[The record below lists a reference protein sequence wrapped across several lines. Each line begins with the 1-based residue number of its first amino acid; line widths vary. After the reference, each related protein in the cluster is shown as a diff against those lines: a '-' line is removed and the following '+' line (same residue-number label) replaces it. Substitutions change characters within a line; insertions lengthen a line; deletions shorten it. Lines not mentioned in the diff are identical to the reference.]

1 MQRLFFKMRNKKKRN
16 PPPQQPKDIS
26 SILQLFF
33 AQNPDK
39 EFSEKN
45 ILRKFSNY
53 GSRNELLRALFV
65 MVKKS
70 IITHNDGMFSF
81 AGTLEVKGEPIE
93 GVIEITQNG
102 AGYLL
107 TGDDHKDIYIP
118 PRFTNRALD
127 GDRVS
132 VLKTSRSGKR
142 PEGIVSSIV
151 QRAKTQFVGNIHKNG
166 KHVFVVPDS
175 RKIHVDFYIEKY
187 DKNIAHN
194 DKVIVE
200 MIRWTKDD
208 KNPIARIVEYLG
220 SRGNNDTE
228 MKSILLDKGFY
239 TRFSEAAQ
247 QAADALSQ
255 AIDAEEI
262 ARRRDCRN
270 ILTFTIDPTDA
281 KDFDDAIS
289 FRPLDKNLFEVG
301 VHIADVSHYVQP
313 GSILD
318 KEAYKRATS
327 VYLVDRVAPMFPEI
341 LSNIICS
348 LRPHEEKLCF
358 AVIFTIDLK
367 GNVHEVWYGRTVIY
381 SDRRFTY
388 DDAQQYLE
396 GNKEEEDEYDFP
408 LNTLDKIAEALRK
421 KRFSEGAINFES
433 PEVKF
438 TLDKEGKPIGAYVKE
453 RKAAHMLIEDFMLL
467 ANKYVALFVGKEKN
481 PTGKNV
487 CIYRI
492 HDEPDMERLIDFA
505 HFAREFGHRML
516 LDTPRH
522 IAMSLNRLMKD
533 IEGKPEAH
541 VLQQLGIR
549 CMSKAAYSTH
559 NIGHYGLG
567 FEYYSHFTSPIR
579 RYPDVI
585 LHRLLQ
591 MTLDK
596 HPDTNGDLYE
606 MQCKHCSE
614 RERAAMEAERESVKY
629 KMTEFM
635 AEKIGEHYEGIISGV
650 KQWGIYVEIP
660 DINCE
665 GLIRQERL
673 KDDSYVYEEKKHS
686 FRGLFTDKIYRLG
699 DRVRIKVQA
708 VDMEKKQIDFEMA

>member
-1 MQRLFFKMRNKKKRN
+1 MKGKKKKN
-16 PPPQQPKDIS
+16 SAPQQPKDIS

-33 AQNPDK
+33 AQNPDNDY
-39 EFSEKN
+39 SENN
-45 ILRKFSNY
+45 ILRKFSHY
-53 GSRNELLRALFV
+53 GSRNEILRALFV
-65 MVKKS
+65 MVKRG
-70 IITHNDGMFSF
+70 IIAQSDGMFSF
-81 AGTLEVKGEPIE
+81 AGALEIKGEPIT
-93 GVIEITQNG
+93 GIIEITQNG

-107 TGDDHKDIYIP
+107 TGEHSKDIYIP
-118 PRFTNRALD
+118 ARFTNRALD
-127 GDRVS
+127 GDTVTVVR
-132 VLKTSRSGKR
+132 TSRKSKR

-166 KHVFVVPDS
+166 RHVFVVPDS
-175 RKIHVDFYIEKY
+175 RKIHVDFYIENY
-187 DKNIAHN
+187 DKKIAHD
-194 DKVIVE
+194 DKVIIE
-200 MIRWTKDD
+200 MVRWTKDD
-208 KNPIARIVEYLG
+208 RNPIARITEYLG

-228 MKSILLDKGFY
+228 MKSILLEKGFF
-239 TRFSEAAQ
+239 TRFSDAAME
-247 QAADALSQ
+247 AADA
-255 AIDAEEI
+255 IPTVIREEEI
-262 ARRRDCRN
+262 AQRRDCRD

-281 KDFDDAIS
+281 KDFDDALS
-289 FRPLDKNLFEVG
+289 FRTIDDKLFEVG
-301 VHIADVSHYVQP
+301 VHIADVSHYVEI
-313 GSILD
+313 GSVLD

-341 LSNIICS
+341 LSNMICS

-358 AVIFTIDLK
+358 AVIFTIDLNGK
-367 GNVHEVWYGRTVIY
+367 VYDVWYGRTVIY

-388 DDAQQYLE
+388 DDAQKYLE
-396 GNKEEEDEYDFP
+396 HSQNDDDYSFP
-408 LNTLDKIAEALRK
+408 LHTLNTIATALRK
-421 KRFSEGAINFES
+421 KRFSEGSINFES

-438 TLDKEGKPIGAYVKE
+438 SLDKNGKPIGAYIKE

-467 ANKYVALFVGKEKN
+467 ANKYVALFIGKQQNEA
-481 PTGKNV
+481 GKNV
-487 CIYRI
+487 CVYRI

-505 HFAREFGHRML
+505 HFAREFGYRML

-522 IAMSLNRLMKD
+522 IAMSLNKLMAE

-567 FEYYSHFTSPIR
+567 FEYYGHFTSPIR
-579 RYPDVI
+579 RYPDVM

-591 MTLDK
+591 KTLDR
-596 HPDTNGDLYE
+596 HPETNTELYE

-629 KMTEFM
+629 KMAEFM
-635 AEKIGEHYEGIISGV
+635 TDRIGEQYEGIISGV

-660 DINCE
+660 AINCE

-673 KDDSYVYEEKKHS
+673 KDDSYIYEEKKHR
-686 FRGLFTDKIYRLG
+686 FRGLFTDKSYRLG
-699 DRVRIKVQA
+699 DNVTIKVLA
-708 VDMEKKQIDFEMA
+708 VDMEKKQIDFEMVG